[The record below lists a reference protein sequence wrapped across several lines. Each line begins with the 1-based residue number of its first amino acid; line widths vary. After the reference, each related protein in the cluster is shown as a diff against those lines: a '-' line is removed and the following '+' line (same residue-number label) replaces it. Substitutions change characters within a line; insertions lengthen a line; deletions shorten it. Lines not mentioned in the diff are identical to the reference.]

1 MGKPVMIEF
10 TADWRPLCRTLE
22 RKLFSPSCVEEGM
35 REAIGRTRWVDS
47 YAHWDKRPGMER
59 LVREMLEKLGEDP
72 DREGLRRTPKRV
84 KESLE
89 FLTEGYRQDPR
100 ALIENS
106 VFSDKHEEMVLVRDI
121 PIYSLCEHHLLP
133 FYGNAH
139 VGYIPNDKIVGI
151 SKIARM
157 VDLFARRL
165 QVQERLTNQ
174 IADTLM
180 EILKPKGV
188 AVVIDAQHLCMQMR
202 GVQKRGTSVITSAM
216 LGAFRKRPETRA
228 EFMNLIK

>member
-1 MGKPVMIEF
+1 
-10 TADWRPLCRTLE
+10 
-22 RKLFSPSCVEEGM
+22 
-35 REAIGRTRWVDS
+35 
-47 YAHWDKRPGMER
+47 MEN
-59 LVREMLEKLGEDP
+59 LIREMLSKLGEDP
-72 DREGLRRTPKRV
+72 SREGLRKTPARV
-84 KESLE
+84 KESLG

-106 VFSDKHEEMVLVRDI
+106 VYSDKHEEMVLVRDI

-133 FYGNAH
+133 FFGTAH
-139 VGYIPNDKIVGI
+139 VGYIPNEKIVGI

-174 IADTLM
+174 IAETLM
-180 EILKPKGV
+180 EVLKPKGV
-188 AVVIDAQHLCMQMR
+188 AVVIDAEHLCMQMR
-202 GVQKRGTSVITSAM
+202 GVQKRGTSVVTSSM
-216 LGAFRKRPETRA
+216 LGAFRRKPETRA

>member
-1 MGKPVMIEF
+1 
-10 TADWRPLCRTLE
+10 
-22 RKLFSPSCVEEGM
+22 
-35 REAIGRTRWVDS
+35 
-47 YAHWDKRPGMER
+47 MEKIIR
-59 LVREMLEKLGEDP
+59 DMLSALGEDP
-72 DREGLRRTPKRV
+72 DREGLKRTPVRV
-84 KESLE
+84 KESLA

-100 ALIENS
+100 KLIANS
-106 VFSDKHEEMVLVRDI
+106 VFSDKHEEMVLVKDI

-133 FYGNAH
+133 FFGHAH

-165 QVQERLTNQ
+165 QVQERMTNQ

-180 EILKPKGV
+180 EVLKPKGV
-188 AVVIDAQHLCMQMR
+188 GVVVEAEHLCMQMR